1 MTANANPFEPLA
13 DEVLDDVAVEPVAD
27 EADVVADVEEVA
39 DVAADAAAE
48 EAPGEEAAVEVE
60 AVDPVESFRE
70 NLRSLPGDWYVI
82 HSYAGFERKVKAN
95 LETRIANF
103 EMEDY
108 IFQVEVPMEEVVEL
122 KADNKK
128 KTISRIRIPGYVLV
142 RMDLTDEA
150 WRLVK
155 ETPAVTGFVGD
166 ARNPVPLSEDE
177 VMNMFDPLIKAA
189 VREHQK
195 TLDSVSAEDQAAAAP
210 DVFIDLEVGEIV
222 KVIDGPFED
231 QMAEVSEIHL
241 EARKLTVLVTIFE
254 RQTPVEL
261 SFGQVEKVAN

>member
-1 MTANANPFEPLA
+1 MTANANPFEPLEQ
-13 DEVLDDVAVEPVAD
+13 EVVDDAPIAPV
-27 EADVVADVEEVA
+27 VEEAELAPVEAEVTDVDAEVA
-39 DVAADAAAE
+39 EEAAE
-48 EAPGEEAAVEVE
+48 EPAAPAE
-60 AVDPVESFRE
+60 DPVEAFRE

-108 IFQVEVPMEEVVEL
+108 VFQVEVPMEEVVEL

-222 KVIDGPFED
+222 KVTDGPFED

-261 SFGQVEKVAN
+261 SFGQVEKVAV